1 MKKRLGRITLF
12 VVAAALVY
20 FLFSGKDGLIGIY
33 GLHRETQAM
42 QEEMEQLDKEIDSL
56 RAEIR
61 RLQSDT
67 AYIEKIAREKLGM
80 ARENERVYI
89 FTEDDN

>member
-1 MKKRLGRITLF
+1 MKKRLGRIAFLI
-12 VVAAALVY
+12 VAAAFVY
-20 FLFSGKDGLIGIY
+20 FFFTGKDGLIGIY
-33 GLHRETQAM
+33 GLHRKTEAM
-42 QEEMEQLDKEIDSL
+42 QEEMRQLDREIDSL
-56 RAEIR
+56 RTEIE

-89 FTEDDN
+89 FTEDEE